1 MNWDEIRLE
10 YVTSDTSY
18 RKLAAAHGVSYQAI
32 CARSRR
38 ENWVQQREQHRNKV
52 AAESLERISDS
63 QIERALRVQ
72 HVADR
77 ILSKVERILD
87 SERITPSKAKQLTG
101 VLRDVN
107 GIYLIR
113 PEADRAEQDARI
125 AALQQRTLSAQHDE
139 RTIEVVFA
147 NSGADE
153 WNE

>member
-10 YVTSDTSY
+10 YVTGDTSY

-38 ENWVQQREQHRNKV
+38 ENWVGQREQHRNKV
-52 AAESLERISDS
+52 AAKSLERISDS
-63 QIERALRVQ
+63 QVERALRVQ

-87 SERITPSKAKQLTG
+87 SEKITPAKAKQLTG

-113 PEADRAEQDARI
+113 PESDRAEQDARI
-125 AALQQRTLSAQHDE
+125 AVLQQRAAAAQHEDS
-139 RTIEVVFA
+139 TVEVVL
-147 NSGADE
+147 ADAGE
-153 WNE
+153 ESWNE